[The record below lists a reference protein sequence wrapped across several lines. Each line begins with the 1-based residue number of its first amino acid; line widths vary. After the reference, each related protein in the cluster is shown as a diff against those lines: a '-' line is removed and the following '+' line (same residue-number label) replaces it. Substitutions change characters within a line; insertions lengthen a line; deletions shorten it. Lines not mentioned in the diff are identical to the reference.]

1 MGFFSSLFGKKEKQV
16 DEAGGAAPASA
27 AAAAPGGSW
36 ARRLQQAY
44 AEMDDDEQKWALC
57 EELLGELAPRIEG
70 AKIKK
75 IPDDDEIELRGRMG
89 DTPVKVNLE
98 VDMGW
103 VRPEMKIT
111 NRTGELQLERDH
123 EKIPQQRDP
132 DDDWSDDDEL
142 RVFAAKGIFVEG
154 DEEEVNETL
163 GTLGQL
169 PGGTGAE
176 LLAAMERLRINTVYA
191 YRDSLSFNSGPNLQD
206 MADPIAHIADLLA
219 IMKKLADA
227 LASGERD
234 MAGEPKVRITGAVEI
249 NGQRIAPTAGGF
261 VAPAVVR
268 VQCEYCSTL
277 FVLGTVSNCPN
288 CGATYT
294 G

>member
-16 DEAGGAAPASA
+16 DEGGGAAPA
-27 AAAAPGGSW
+27 AAPASSW
-36 ARRLQQAY
+36 AQRLRKAY
-44 AEMDDDEQKWALC
+44 VELDDDEQKWALC
-57 EELLGELAPRIEG
+57 EELLGELAPRLDG

-75 IPDDDEIELRGRMG
+75 LPDDDEIELRGRMG
-89 DTPVKVNLE
+89 DTPVKVNLK

-111 NRTGELQLERDH
+111 NRTGELWLERDH

-132 DDDWSDDDEL
+132 DDDWADDDEL
-142 RVFAAKGIFVEG
+142 RVFVAKGIFVEG
-154 DEEEVNETL
+154 DEKDVNENMDTL
-163 GTLGQL
+163 RQL
-169 PGGTGAE
+169 PGETGAE
-176 LLAAMERLRINTVYA
+176 LLAAMERLRITTVCA
-191 YRDSLSFNSGPNLQD
+191 LIDSLSFHAGPNLRY
-206 MADPIAHIADLLA
+206 MADPIAHFSDLLA

-249 NGQRIAPTAGGF
+249 NGQRIEPTAGGF
-261 VAPAVVR
+261 VAPAIER

>member
-1 MGFFSSLFGKKEKQV
+1 MGFFSSLFGKKDAQA
-16 DEAGGAAPASA
+16 DEAQGQAP
-27 AAAAPGGSW
+27 AAAPGKSW
-36 ARRLQQAY
+36 AKRLQQAY
-44 AEMDDDEQKWALC
+44 SGMGDDEQKWALC
-57 EELLGELAPRIEG
+57 EELLGELAPGIDG

-111 NRTGELQLERDH
+111 NRTGELRLERDH

-132 DDDWSDDDEL
+132 DDDWADDDEL

-154 DEEEVNETL
+154 DEEEVNETM
-163 GTLGQL
+163 GTLRQL
-169 PGGTGAE
+169 PGETGAE
-176 LLAAMERLRINTVYA
+176 LLAAMERLRITMVYA
-191 YRDSLSFNSGPNLQD
+191 FRDSLSFNSGPNLQD
-206 MADPIAHIADLLA
+206 MADPSAHISDLLA

-234 MAGEPKVRITGAVEI
+234 MAGEPKVRISGAVEI
-249 NGQRIAPTAGGF
+249 NGQRIEPTAGGF
-261 VAPAVVR
+261 VAPAVER